1 MQLEQKYMNE
11 HLMLQFP
18 HFDTAIGMATMAART
33 ARTPSTISTIIHT
46 WLKPGY
52 LRWCSKCVLSLLI
65 IIYNQCSY
73 SRNFRKPPFWPS
85 ENLRAIPKYR
95 SAPQNQWQSQNNLHW
110 FEDLE
115 LVNFCPVFVLNAHT
129 VPGKDNRKTSL
140 EWQVGVLSC
149 LICPQ
154 WPCCDQIMTQR
165 DPLLI

>member
-65 IIYNQCSY
+65 MIIYNQCSY
-73 SRNFRKPPFWPS
+73 SKNFRKPPFWPS

-95 SAPQNQWQSQNNLHW
+95 SAPQNQWQSHNNLHW

-115 LVNFCPVFVLNAHT
+115 MVNFCPVFVLNAHT
-129 VPGKDNRKTSL
+129 VPGKDDHKTS
-140 EWQVGVLSC
+140 
-149 LICPQ
+149 Q
-154 WPCCDQIMTQR
+154 WPCCDQMMTQR